1 MQEKNVQ
8 LFKYIA
14 NQLEDMYYLILAE
27 RNNIKDE
34 TENLKLSNAM
44 TALDQ
49 AAELISDVAKETA
62 VCG

>member
-1 MQEKNVQ
+1 MQGKNVQ

-34 TENLKLSNAM
+34 TENFKLSNAM